1 MTSLSEQL
9 KPEVLSRLGGFSIMA
24 KDAVIGLMSGVHA
37 SISKGSGGD
46 FIQYRPWTQ
55 GENLRD
61 VDWKLYARQERLYN
75 KVRRD
80 DTVMRCAIVVDCT
93 ASMSYKGKSAVL
105 SKYQYAAI
113 LGTCL
118 ASVAAS
124 QNDNVSLFI
133 YNGSGMEQMPL
144 AREDDVY
151 ALVDGLGKLEPSG
164 TARLDAILG
173 GIDVFLGHTRGL
185 TFFISDLID
194 LDLVTLLRHFQANG
208 RELRLCH
215 ILDKDEL
222 ELPFSGTLDFR
233 DSETNEGILVAPD
246 LTRQAYGERMG
257 AWLGKVRDLALEW
270 HAHYRFSTSDVSFLE
285 YFC

>member
-1 MTSLSEQL
+1 
-9 KPEVLSRLGGFSIMA
+9 MA
-24 KDAVIGLMSGVHA
+24 RDAVLGLMSGLHA

-93 ASMSYKGKSAVL
+93 ASMAYKGKSAVL

-113 LGTCL
+113 LGACL
-118 ASVAAS
+118 ACVAAA
-124 QNDNVSLFI
+124 QNDSVSLFI
-133 YNGSGMEQMPL
+133 YSGSGMEQMPL
-144 AREDDVY
+144 ARQDDIY
-151 ALVDGLGKLEPSG
+151 ALVDDLGKLEPSG

-173 GIDVFLGHTRGL
+173 RIDVFLGHTRGL
-185 TFFISDLID
+185 TFFISDFID
-194 LDLVTLLRHFQANG
+194 LDLEKLLRHFQANG

-215 ILDKDEL
+215 IFDKDEL

-233 DSETNEGILVAPD
+233 DAETKEGILVAPD

-257 AWLGKVRDLALEW
+257 DWLGKVRDLALEW
-270 HAHYRFSTSDVSFLE
+270 HANYRFSTSDASFLE